1 MIGIFDLILD
11 FSKEKHPQLFFHLIC
26 HNWNLNHK
34 MHLLHFLVALLYW
47 KAKSMFE
54 NLVAHLSLSV
64 RYAFSQKSWTLQ
76 QLKKIVEKLEK
87 ETKSTNDDDDD
98 DNEGDDDDD
107 NDGNSDGE
115 GDGEPKF
122 IWRKAGSARRVI
134 EPTLC
139 FFSKRFI
146 TFCKEM

>member
-11 FSKEKHPQLFFHLIC
+11 FSKETHPQLFFHLIC
-26 HNWNLNHK
+26 HNWNINHK

-54 NLVAHLSLSV
+54 NFVAHLSLSL

-107 NDGNSDGE
+107 NDSDGD

-122 IWRKAGSARRVI
+122 IWRKAGSAREGDRANS
-134 EPTLC
+134 L
-139 FFSKRFI
+139 FL
-146 TFCKEM
+146 

>member
-1 MIGIFDLILD
+1 M
-11 FSKEKHPQLFFHLIC
+11 
-26 HNWNLNHK
+26 
-34 MHLLHFLVALLYW
+34 
-47 KAKSMFE
+47 
-54 NLVAHLSLSV
+54 
-64 RYAFSQKSWTLQ
+64 Q

-98 DNEGDDDDD
+98 DDNEGDDDDD
-107 NDGNSDGE
+107 NDSD

-122 IWRKAGSARRVI
+122 LWRKAGSARRVI

>member
-1 MIGIFDLILD
+1 
-11 FSKEKHPQLFFHLIC
+11 
-26 HNWNLNHK
+26 
-34 MHLLHFLVALLYW
+34 
-47 KAKSMFE
+47 MFE

>member
-1 MIGIFDLILD
+1 M
-11 FSKEKHPQLFFHLIC
+11 
-26 HNWNLNHK
+26 
-34 MHLLHFLVALLYW
+34 
-47 KAKSMFE
+47 
-54 NLVAHLSLSV
+54 
-64 RYAFSQKSWTLQ
+64 Q

-87 ETKSTNDDDDD
+87 ETKSTREDDDDDD
-98 DNEGDDDDD
+98 DNECDDDDD
-107 NDGNSDGE
+107 NDSD

>member
-11 FSKEKHPQLFFHLIC
+11 FSKETHPQLFFHLIC
-26 HNWNLNHK
+26 HNWNINHK

-47 KAKSMFE
+47 KAKYMLSTSF
-54 NLVAHLSLSV
+54 AHLSLSV
-64 RYAFSQKSWTLQ
+64 RYAFSQNSWTLQ

-87 ETKSTNDDDDD
+87 ETKPTNDDDDD

-107 NDGNSDGE
+107 NDSDGD
-115 GDGEPKF
+115 GDPKF

-146 TFCKEM
+146 KFCKEM

>member
-1 MIGIFDLILD
+1 MNF
-11 FSKEKHPQLFFHLIC
+11 
-26 HNWNLNHK
+26 
-34 MHLLHFLVALLYW
+34 AT
-47 KAKSMFE
+47 AK
-54 NLVAHLSLSV
+54 
-64 RYAFSQKSWTLQ
+64 
-76 QLKKIVEKLEK
+76 KKIVEKLEK
-87 ETKSTNDDDDD
+87 ETKSTNDDDDDFDNDDDDDD

-107 NDGNSDGE
+107 NDGNSDGD

-122 IWRKAGSARRVI
+122 IWRKAGSASRVI